1 MRIVEDGKGPGKENF
16 RRARGTF
23 RELKPGFYE
32 SKDHV
37 DKFTGGTIAPVIALQ
52 SNQHLRMS
60 YGSIDWQNYLS

>member
-1 MRIVEDGKGPGKENF
+1 M
-16 RRARGTF
+16 ARETF